1 MNRSPLARLDACSA
15 RSYRWFLAGAGA
27 ALVGVLCWKLLSS
40 RRFYID
46 LEVYRFGVR
55 TLWNGG
61 DLYGPMPP
69 TSAGIGLPFIY
80 PPFST
85 VVFAPFAAVPKDVAV
100 VASILL
106 SVAALAA
113 TLHLVFGWVLPNAT
127 MRRRTTLTVLVL
139 PLAIVLEPV
148 RATIEFGQVN
158 LWLMGLVAVDCLSRE
173 PRWPR
178 GVLVGIAAAI
188 KITPAGFILFF
199 LLRKDFRAAVTTVVT
214 IVATAAIGFV
224 VAPAAS
230 VRYWL
235 DIVFG
240 ASGQSGSAFATNQT
254 IAGELSR
261 LGAGPVVD
269 AAVWC
274 VLLPA
279 VLISMITVI
288 RRVGPAQALV
298 TNAAGVLVL
307 SPISWSHHWVWIAPA
322 LVVLVA
328 LARPWLA
335 LVPVFVVGPHSLLPA
350 GNHLEATWTWW
361 QHLVGNAYLLIALAT
376 LFWTA
381 ARLSPC
387 SSRRRSLHG

>member
-1 MNRSPLARLDACSA
+1 M
-15 RSYRWFLAGAGA
+15 
-27 ALVGVLCWKLLSS
+27 LVGVLCWRLLGSH
-40 RRFYID
+40 RFYID
-46 LEVYRFGVR
+46 LEVYRFGVQ

-69 TSAGIGLPFIY
+69 TSAGIALPFIY

-85 VVFAPFAAVPKDVAV
+85 VVFAPFTLVPKGIAV
-100 VASILL
+100 I
-106 SVAALAA
+106 AALVLSLVAIA
-113 TLHLVFGWVLPNAT
+113 VTLHLVFGRVLPEAVLPEKA
-127 MRRRTTLTVLVL
+127 MRRRTTLTALVL
-139 PLAIVLEPV
+139 PLTLALEPV

-158 LWLMGLVAVDCLSRE
+158 LWLMGLVAVDCLARK

-178 GVLVGIAAAI
+178 GMLIGIAAAI
-188 KITPAGFILFF
+188 KVTPGGFILFF

-230 VRYWL
+230 VRYWS
-235 DIVFG
+235 DIVLG
-240 ASGQSGSAFATNQT
+240 ASGLSGSAFATNQT

-261 LGAGPVVD
+261 LEAGPVLT

-279 VLISMITVI
+279 VLAALVVVI

-298 TNAAGVLVL
+298 ANAGGVLVL
-307 SPISWSHHWVWIAPA
+307 SPISWSHHWVWIVPA

-328 LARPWLA
+328 QARSCLA

-350 GNHLEATWTWW
+350 GGHREATWTWW
-361 QHLVGNAYLLIALAT
+361 QHLVGNAYLLIALLA

-387 SSRRRSLHG
+387 SSRRRSTLG